1 MRTSFH
7 SQVEVGFVYTCTSAA
22 YCSRVL
28 ASEVYEWSL
37 PSTGAR
43 EYSMS
48 VSLWLTY
55 LQNTHEWDVASERCR
70 MYLFYVHTMLAVY
83 STMSLPVPSSE
94 TGTAVHAILVE
105 STIQGSVLLDGCV
118 VVVAAGV
125 AVVEAVTITVV
136 ATGAKYV
143 HMNAYVQYEISTQ
156 CDD

>member
-7 SQVEVGFVYTCTSAA
+7 SQVEVGFVYTCTSVA

-55 LQNTHEWDVASERCR
+55 SQNTREWDVASERCR
-70 MYLFYVHTMLAVY
+70 IMLALYLMLLVIY
-83 STMSLPVPSSE
+83 
-94 TGTAVHAILVE
+94 HALNYACIIGPGP
-105 STIQGSVLLDGCV
+105 TLLKG
-118 VVVAAGV
+118 
-125 AVVEAVTITVV
+125 
-136 ATGAKYV
+136 Y
-143 HMNAYVQYEISTQ
+143 
-156 CDD
+156 